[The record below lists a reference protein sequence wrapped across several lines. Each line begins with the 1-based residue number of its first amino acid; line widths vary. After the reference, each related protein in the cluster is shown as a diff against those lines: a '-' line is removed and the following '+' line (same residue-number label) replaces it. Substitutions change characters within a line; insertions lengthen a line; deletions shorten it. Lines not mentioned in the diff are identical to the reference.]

1 MDSSVPLTHHDP
13 RDLGSICLIEKQNPD
28 SFGSWIFLK
37 KRTLRKGW
45 SSASKIFKWTGLAK
59 EKLKNKISL
68 SYSKQRHVKGLLKS
82 SSRFRRKVQA
92 FLPRPSQYTRSAPLP
107 GFFQELLQ
115 VRLKAEKG
123 DVWRD
128 CVNSLT

>member
-45 SSASKIFKWTGLAK
+45 SSASKIFKLTGLAK
-59 EKLKNKISL
+59 EKLKNKISI

-82 SSRFRRKVQA
+82 SSRFRRKVQE

-115 VRLKAEKG
+115 VRLKAEKR